1 MGIKYNKKVMEH
13 FMNPRNVGTL
23 KDADTVIEE
32 GNPVCGDMLRM
43 YLKIKDGKI
52 EDIKFLSFGC
62 AANIATASVITEL
75 AKGKT
80 LEEAKKISMKD
91 VAENLDNLPRIKMHC
106 AALAAKAL
114 KKAIEEFKEQ
124 EENQRPKNNQS
135 EPP

>member
-1 MGIKYNKKVMEH
+1 MGIRYNKKVMEH
-13 FMNPRNVGTL
+13 FMNPKNVGTL
-23 KDADTVIEE
+23 KDADTIIEE

-52 EDIKFLSFGC
+52 KDIKFLSFGC

-80 LEEAKKISMKD
+80 LEEAKEITMKE

-114 KKAIEEFKEQ
+114 QKAIEEYKESA
-124 EENQRPKNNQS
+124 EDKKDKK
-135 EPP
+135 

>member
-13 FMNPRNVGTL
+13 FMHPRNVGTL

-80 LEEAKKISMKD
+80 LEEAKKIGMKD

-114 KKAIEEFKEQ
+114 QKAIEEFKEHEKDRKV
-124 EENQRPKNNQS
+124 EE
-135 EPP
+135 